1 MEGPAISI
9 ELRSDSPTAQWAAEV
24 GRALVTGRLDLAR
37 SGERELYDE
46 LVRSAAA
53 EIFAGVPG
61 TAANNQ
67 AAERAVSLIAAVVH
81 LAVQL
86 ADGWADA
93 DQVSHDEILRTL
105 FTMLE
110 EEGVTF

>member
-1 MEGPAISI
+1 MEGSAISI
-9 ELRSDSPTAQWAAEV
+9 ELQSDSPTAHWAAEV
-24 GRALVTGRLDLAR
+24 GRALVTGRLHLAR

-53 EIFAGVPG
+53 EIFAGLPG
-61 TAANNQ
+61 TEANNQ

-81 LAVQL
+81 VAVQL

>member
-1 MEGPAISI
+1 MESSAISV
-9 ELRSDSPTAQWAAEV
+9 ELQSDSPTARWAAEV
-24 GRALVTGRLDLAR
+24 GRALVTGRLHLAR
-37 SGERELYDE
+37 SGDRELYDG
-46 LVRSAAA
+46 LIRNVAA

-61 TAANNQ
+61 TAPNNQ
-67 AAERAVSLIAAVVH
+67 AAERALSLLAAVVH

-93 DQVSHDEILRTL
+93 DQVPHDEILGTL

>member
-1 MEGPAISI
+1 
-9 ELRSDSPTAQWAAEV
+9 
-24 GRALVTGRLDLAR
+24 
-37 SGERELYDE
+37 
-46 LVRSAAA
+46 
-53 EIFAGVPG
+53 
-61 TAANNQ
+61 
-67 AAERAVSLIAAVVH
+67 VVH
-81 LAVQL
+81 LALQL

>member
-1 MEGPAISI
+1 MEGLPISI
-9 ELRSDSPTAQWAAEV
+9 ELQADSPTAHWAAEV
-24 GRALVTGRLDLAR
+24 GRALVTGRLHLAR

-46 LVRSAAA
+46 LVRSAAV

-61 TAANNQ
+61 TAANNE
-67 AAERAVSLIAAVVH
+67 AAERALSLIAAVVH

>member
-1 MEGPAISI
+1 MESPAISI
-9 ELRSDSPTAQWAAEV
+9 ELQSGSATAHWAAEV
-24 GRALVTGRLDLAR
+24 GRALVTGRLHLAR
-37 SGERELYDE
+37 SGERELYDD
-46 LVRSAAA
+46 LIRSAAA

-61 TAANNQ
+61 TEANNQ

-81 LAVQL
+81 VAVQL

-93 DQVSHDEILRTL
+93 DQVPHDEILRTL

>member
-1 MEGPAISI
+1 MESRAISI
-9 ELRSDSPTAQWAAEV
+9 ELQSDSPTAHWAAEV

-37 SGERELYDE
+37 SGDRELYDE
-46 LVRSAAA
+46 LIRSVAA

-61 TAANNQ
+61 TPANNQ
-67 AAERAVSLIAAVVH
+67 AAERALSLVAAAVH
-81 LAVQL
+81 LAVQF
-86 ADGWADA
+86 ADGCADA
-93 DQVSHDEILRTL
+93 DQVPHAEILRTL